1 VNPSRDKEGAMA
13 DRVDML
19 EGSRSTSLT
28 RREFTLEAA
37 LAILA
42 GCVITISDTACGGS
56 STPSTTPTPVNPS
69 DINGNV
75 SANHGHVAVI
85 TGAQIT
91 AGTAIVAL
99 DIRGTATHTHT
110 LSISQADLTT
120 LKNRQ
125 TVTSLSTTD
134 SGHSHTVT
142 FTPA

>member
-1 VNPSRDKEGAMA
+1 MS
-13 DRVDML
+13 DRGGCL
-19 EGSRSTSLT
+19 SNIESTSVT
-28 RREFTLEAA
+28 RREFTLEAG

-42 GCVITISDTACGGS
+42 GCLITISDAACGS
-56 STPSTTPTPVNPS
+56 STMPATPTPLTTGDVN
-69 DINGNV
+69 GVV

-91 AGTAIVAL
+91 AGNAIAL

-110 LSISQADLTT
+110 VSVSQADLTT

-125 TVTSLSTTD
+125 QVVSNSTTD